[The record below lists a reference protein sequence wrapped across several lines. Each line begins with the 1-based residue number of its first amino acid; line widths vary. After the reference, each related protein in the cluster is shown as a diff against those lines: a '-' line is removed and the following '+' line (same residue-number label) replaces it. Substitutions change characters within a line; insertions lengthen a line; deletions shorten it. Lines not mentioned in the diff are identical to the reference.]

1 MDFWEHLKRYR
12 LAYYWVDNGWRMEV
26 YVRTCDYKFH
36 RHELNQSRTIGC
48 RVDVI
53 PLEF

>member
-1 MDFWEHLKRYR
+1 MNFWEHLKRYG
-12 LAYYWVDNGWRMEV
+12 LEYYWVNGWHMEV
-26 YVRTCDYKFH
+26 YVRSRDYKFH
-36 RHELNQSRTIGC
+36 RRELGQLRTVGC